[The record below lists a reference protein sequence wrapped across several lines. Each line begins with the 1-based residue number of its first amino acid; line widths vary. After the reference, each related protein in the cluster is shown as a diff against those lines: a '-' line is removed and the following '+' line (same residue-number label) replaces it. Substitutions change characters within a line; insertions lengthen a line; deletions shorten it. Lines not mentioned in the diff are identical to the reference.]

1 VGTALLLNLLRFSLI
16 AIWLL
21 VLGRV
26 LVSFLDAG
34 GRSRGGAFLVMM
46 TEPILA
52 PVRRV
57 MPSTGVLDFSPL
69 VVCIVLSVFIQA
81 LT

>member
-1 VGTALLLNLLRFSLI
+1 MGTAFLLNLLRFSLI

-26 LVSFLDAG
+26 LVSFIDPAG
-34 GRSRGGAFLVMM
+34 RTRGGAFLVTM

>member
-1 VGTALLLNLLRFSLI
+1 MNFLRFALI
-16 AIWLL
+16 VIWLL

-26 LVSFLDAG
+26 LVSFVDPAG
-34 GRSRGGAFLVMM
+34 RTRAGAFLVTM

>member
-1 VGTALLLNLLRFSLI
+1 MLFLLNLVRFSLI
-16 AIWLL
+16 AIWIL

-26 LVSFLDAG
+26 LVSFVDPS
-34 GRSRGGAFLVMM
+34 GRSRAGAFLVTM

-69 VVCIVLSVFIQA
+69 VVCIVLSLFIQA

>member
-1 VGTALLLNLLRFSLI
+1 MLLLVNLLRFSLI
-16 AIWLL
+16 TLWILI
-21 VLGRV
+21 LGRV
-26 LVSFLDAG
+26 LVSFVDPA
-34 GRSRGGAFLVMM
+34 GRSRGGAFLVTM

-69 VVCIVLSVFIQA
+69 VVCIVLSLVIQA
-81 LT
+81 VT

>member
-1 VGTALLLNLLRFSLI
+1 VGTVLLLNFLRFLLI

-26 LVSFLDAG
+26 LVSFVDPG
-34 GRSRGGAFLVMM
+34 GRSRGGAFLIAM

-57 MPSTGVLDFSPL
+57 MPSTGMLDFSPL
-69 VVCIVLSVFIQA
+69 VVCVVLSVLIQA

>member
-1 VGTALLLNLLRFSLI
+1 VGTALLLNFLRFALI
-16 AIWLL
+16 AIWVL

-26 LVSFLDAG
+26 LASFVDPAA
-34 GRSRGGAFLVMM
+34 RSRGGAFLVMM

-57 MPSTGVLDFSPL
+57 MPSSGMLDFSPL
-69 VVCIVLSVFIQA
+69 VVCVVLSVFIQA

>member
-1 VGTALLLNLLRFSLI
+1 MGTLLLLNLIRFSLI
-16 AIWLL
+16 AIWIL

-26 LVSFLDAG
+26 LVSFVDPG
-34 GRSRGGAFLVMM
+34 GRSRGGAFLVTM

-57 MPSTGVLDFSPL
+57 MPSTGMLDFSPL
-69 VVCIVLSVFIQA
+69 VVCIVLSLFIQA

>member
-1 VGTALLLNLLRFSLI
+1 MGTLFLLNLLRFSLI

-26 LVSFLDAG
+26 LVSFIDPAG
-34 GRSRGGAFLVMM
+34 HTRAGAFLVTM

-69 VVCIVLSVFIQA
+69 VVCIVLSLFIQA

>member
-1 VGTALLLNLLRFSLI
+1 MGTLFLLNLLRFSLI
-16 AIWLL
+16 ALWIL
-21 VLGRV
+21 VIGRV
-26 LVSFLDAG
+26 LASFVDPG
-34 GRSRGGAFLVMM
+34 GRSRGGAFLVTM

-57 MPSTGVLDFSPL
+57 MPSTGMLDFSPL
-69 VVCIVLSVFIQA
+69 VVCIVLSLFIQA

>member
-1 VGTALLLNLLRFSLI
+1 MLFLLNLVRFSLI
-16 AIWLL
+16 AIWIL

-26 LVSFLDAG
+26 LVSFVDPA
-34 GRSRGGAFLVMM
+34 GRSRAGAFLVTM

-69 VVCIVLSVFIQA
+69 VVCIVLSLFIQA

>member
-1 VGTALLLNLLRFSLI
+1 VGTVFLLNFFRFSLI

-26 LVSFLDAG
+26 LVSFIDPAG
-34 GRSRGGAFLVMM
+34 RTRGGAFLVMM

-52 PVRRV
+52 PVRRLL
-57 MPSTGVLDFSPL
+57 PQTGMLDFSPL
-69 VVCIVLSVFIQA
+69 IVCIVLSVFIQA